1 MRSPITSAT
10 SCPLALPQ
18 KVEQWSLTTLRDK
31 LIRTGAVV
39 MGQGRYITF
48 QVAEV
53 AVSRA
58 LFAQILGLAADLRHH
73 RQRLHDWGRIR
84 MREAI

>member
-1 MRSPITSAT
+1 MPG
-10 SCPLALPQ
+10 
-18 KVEQWSLTTLRDK
+18 EK
-31 LIRTGAVV
+31 LIKIGVKVV
-39 MGQGRYITF
+39 RHGRYTIF

-53 AVSRA
+53 AISRA

>member
-1 MRSPITSAT
+1 MTSAT

-18 KVEQWSLTTLRDK
+18 KVEHWSLTTLRDK

-48 QVAEV
+48 HVAEV

-58 LFAQILGLAADLRHH
+58 LIAQILGLAADLRHH
-73 RQRLHDWGRIR
+73 RQRLHDWSRIR
-84 MREAI
+84 MRVAI